1 MSKKLLSLVAV
12 VVLLSLVT
20 PLWAQDSHDISLG
33 GGLVARI
40 RDKGTY
46 PSLADRVKH
55 IEQQLTDIISYKDT
69 QKPVV
74 NLKQVNGRWTVFA
87 WDIAVMSVFPAEAKV
102 NNLSE
107 QQLGAIWARNLKERL
122 PLATPTSK
130 LPPEQLG
137 YGKAPAAKPTVTTPA
152 AKPAPAATAVAARP
166 VPVTAPANPAPVA
179 APASGNESG
188 ALLLIVDALRT
199 GRDLSEQEWVE
210 QKENLARNLYV
221 NLSYY
226 LTGKGTPP
234 PPTPARPLT
243 PVAQPVAKPAAPA
256 APAAKPVAPV
266 AQPVAKP
273 AAPAAPAAKPVAQPA
288 APAAK
293 PADPSMAKVPQKI
306 RIRAK
311 FAAAQEPFKKLQATD
326 PEAAQTIADLLAA
339 SRQAFAWGKFDESE
353 QQADAALQ
361 ALGVT
366 FKE

>member
-1 MSKKLLSLVAV
+1 MSKKLLSLVAM

-74 NLKQVNGRWTVFA
+74 NLKQVNGLWTVFA
-87 WDIAVMSVFPAEAKV
+87 WDIAVMSVFPAEAKA

-137 YGKAPAAKPTVTTPA
+137 YGKTPAAKPAATTPA
-152 AKPAPAATAVAARP
+152 GKPAPAATAVAAKP

-179 APASGNESG
+179 APASGSESG

-199 GRDLSEQEWVE
+199 GRDLSEQEWIE
-210 QKENLARNLYV
+210 QKETLARNLYV

-243 PVAQPVAKPAAPA
+243 PVPQPVAKPAAPA
-256 APAAKPVAPV
+256 APVV
-266 AQPVAKP
+266 KP
-273 AAPAAPAAKPVAQPA
+273 AAPAAPVAKPVAPT
-288 APAAK
+288 APVAK
-293 PADPSMAKVPQKI
+293 PTDPSMAKVPQKI

-311 FAAAQEPFKKLQATD
+311 FAAAQEPFKKLQAED
-326 PEAAQTIADLLAA
+326 PEAAKAVSDLLAA

>member
-1 MSKKLLSLVAV
+1 MRGKALYSLVAG

-33 GGLVARI
+33 GGLIARI
-40 RDKGTY
+40 RDKGIY
-46 PSLADRVKH
+46 PSLADRVKY
-55 IEQQLTDIISYKDT
+55 IEQQLTEIISHKDT

-74 NLKQVNGRWTVFA
+74 NLKQVNGRWTVYA
-87 WDIAVMSVFPAEAKV
+87 WDIAVMSVFPAEAKA

-107 QQLGAIWARNLKERL
+107 QQLAAIWTRNLKERL
-122 PLATPTSK
+122 PLATPCSK

-137 YGKAPAAKPTVTTPA
+137 YGKAPVAKPA
-152 AKPAPAATAVAARP
+152 AKPAAAPTTVLAAKP
-166 VPVTAPANPAPVA
+166 IPVTAPAG
-179 APASGNESG
+179 GNESG

-210 QKENLARNLYV
+210 QKETLARNLYV

-234 PPTPARPLT
+234 PAAPARPLT
-243 PVAQPVAKPAAPA
+243 PVAQPAAKPATPA
-256 APAAKPVAPV
+256 APAAKPAAPV
-266 AQPVAKP
+266 AQ
-273 AAPAAPAAKPVAQPA
+273 PAAKPVAQPA

-311 FAAAQEPFKKLQATD
+311 FAAAQEPFKKLQTND
-326 PEAAQTIADLLAA
+326 PEAAQAVADLLAA

-366 FKE
+366 FQE